1 MESHNDPEEMN
12 TSTMKN
18 GAWTCPIPCYMEDWT
33 QRDMYHVLVPYVCT
47 CLPSCREGGVG
58 TLCKIS
64 VYLAAGMAVEAVPV
78 MALKGQHVLCGQA
91 VGILLHPRF
100 VA

>member
-1 MESHNDPEEMN
+1 MEPGRFRHLLHEGLDSLRHV
-12 TSTMKN
+12 S
-18 GAWTCPIPCYMEDWT
+18 C
-33 QRDMYHVLVPYVCT
+33 MYVQVPW
-47 CLPSCREGGVG
+47 RRGGGGVD
-58 TLCKIS
+58 TLFIS

-100 VA
+100 IT

>member
-1 MESHNDPEEMN
+1 
-12 TSTMKN
+12 
-18 GAWTCPIPCYMEDWT
+18 
-33 QRDMYHVLVPYVCT
+33 MYGMFIAYKGGG
-47 CLPSCREGGVG
+47 GGVG

-78 MALKGQHVLCGQA
+78 MTLKGQHVLCGQA

-100 VA
+100 VAWSRGINFLLNVIIS